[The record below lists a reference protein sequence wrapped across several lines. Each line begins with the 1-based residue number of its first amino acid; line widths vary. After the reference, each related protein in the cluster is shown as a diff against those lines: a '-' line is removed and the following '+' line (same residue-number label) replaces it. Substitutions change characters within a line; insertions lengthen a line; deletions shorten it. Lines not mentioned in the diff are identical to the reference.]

1 MTNTNIGW
9 RTRLRQTPESLN
21 SSMADSK
28 YGEYVAKPMTTN
40 TSKRIIDV
48 RKKINRPNTKGPN
61 QSFRKKT
68 MNYDEI
74 KKIREEFNLERHEV
88 YTLMSEFNS
97 MLYMQDNQSSDDEDS
112 DK

>member
-1 MTNTNIGW
+1 
-9 RTRLRQTPESLN
+9 
-21 SSMADSK
+21 
-28 YGEYVAKPMTTN
+28 
-40 TSKRIIDV
+40 
-48 RKKINRPNTKGPN
+48 
-61 QSFRKKT
+61 